1 MALIQKIPYPPTFLK
16 RTPASP
22 LKGSLYWRAL
32 GPAIVVS
39 HNGPKNQN
47 TWGIQGGHPWR
58 LFPRSYSISLGQMRK
73 HLRGPGQARMI
84 STAFDPAFLST
95 RKGVARRSNLAIT
108 CQSFIRSCHKAHAV
122 LWHLL
127 SLCGE
132 RRQRRRIICRFS
144 PHENRRQRYHLN
156 HPIQIGAAAPGI
168 LVVIISS
175 YILHPNQY
183 SYFETNNM

>member
-1 MALIQKIPYPPTFLK
+1 MSDLASAGFPIKETGRSPGGSGGMPPD
-16 RTPASP
+16 AS
-22 LKGSLYWRAL
+22 
-32 GPAIVVS
+32 
-39 HNGPKNQN
+39 
-47 TWGIQGGHPWR
+47 
-58 LFPRSYSISLGQMRK
+58 FPVPTRSLGQMRK
-73 HLRGPGQARMI
+73 LLRGPGQA
-84 STAFDPAFLST
+84 TYDFD
-95 RKGVARRSNLAIT
+95 GVRPGLLVVKTGGGHQAKHYYHLRV
-108 CQSFIRSCHKAHAV
+108 FIRSCHKAHAV
-122 LWHLL
+122 LWRLL

-156 HPIQIGAAAPGI
+156 QPIQIGAAAPGI

>member
-1 MALIQKIPYPPTFLK
+1 ME
-16 RTPASP
+16 RSP
-22 LKGSLYWRAL
+22 LSKIVGS
-32 GPAIVVS
+32 GIHVPADF
-39 HNGPKNQN
+39 PKKKV
-47 TWGIQGGHPWR
+47 GRSPGGSGGMPPDAS
-58 LFPRSYSISLGQMRK
+58 FP
-73 HLRGPGQARMI
+73 P
-84 STAFDPAFLST
+84 FLTT

-108 CQSFIRSCHKAHAV
+108 CKSFIRSCHKAHAV

>member
-1 MALIQKIPYPPTFLK
+1 
-16 RTPASP
+16 
-22 LKGSLYWRAL
+22 
-32 GPAIVVS
+32 
-39 HNGPKNQN
+39 
-47 TWGIQGGHPWR
+47 
-58 LFPRSYSISLGQMRK
+58 
-73 HLRGPGQARMI
+73 MI
-84 STAFDPAFLST
+84 STAFDPAFLLS
-95 RKGVARRSNLAIT
+95 RKGGPQARP
-108 CQSFIRSCHKAHAV
+108 CHHLPVFLFAHAIKHM
-122 LWHLL
+122 LCFGT
-127 SLCGE
+127 SFLCGE

>member
-1 MALIQKIPYPPTFLK
+1 MGVGSKDSVPADFPKKNSGLAPEGLSILAGTGAGHRPLWRPTMALKIKIPGEP
-16 RTPASP
+16 
-22 LKGSLYWRAL
+22 
-32 GPAIVVS
+32 V
-39 HNGPKNQN
+39 
-47 TWGIQGGHPWR
+47 GHPGASFPVPTR
-58 LFPRSYSISLGQMRK
+58 LASGKCGSICEG
-73 HLRGPGQARMI
+73 RGRPRMI

-144 PHENRRQRYHLN
+144 HHENRRQRYHLN
-156 HPIQIGAAAPGI
+156 HPIQIGAAALG
-168 LVVIISS
+168 L
-175 YILHPNQY
+175 
-183 SYFETNNM
+183 

>member
-1 MALIQKIPYPPTFLK
+1 MVQKIPYPPAFLK

-22 LKGSLYWRAL
+22 LKALYTGGHWGRS
-32 GPAIVVS
+32 PAIAVS

-47 TWGIQGGHPWR
+47 TWGSRGAHPGASFPVPTR
-58 LFPRSYSISLGQMRK
+58 LASGKCGSICEG
-73 HLRGPGQARMI
+73 RGRPRMI
-84 STAFDPAFLST
+84 STAFDPAFLLS
-95 RKGVARRSNLAIT
+95 RKGVARRPDLAIT

-144 PHENRRQRYHLN
+144 HHENRRQRYHLN
-156 HPIQIGAAAPGI
+156 HPIQIGAAALG
-168 LVVIISS
+168 L
-175 YILHPNQY
+175 
-183 SYFETNNM
+183 

>member
-32 GPAIVVS
+32 GPALVGS

-47 TWGIQGGHPWR
+47 TWGSRGAHPGASFPVPTR
-58 LFPRSYSISLGQMRK
+58 LASGKCGSICEG
-73 HLRGPGQARMI
+73 RGRPRMI
-84 STAFDPAFLST
+84 STAFDPAFLLS
-95 RKGVARRSNLAIT
+95 RKGVARRPDLAIT

-132 RRQRRRIICRFS
+132 RRQRRRIICRLSGYSFVG
-144 PHENRRQRYHLN
+144 PENQPSVPNAGDCLPLRRSRPEAHTCHLCC
-156 HPIQIGAAAPGI
+156 I
-168 LVVIISS
+168 
-175 YILHPNQY
+175 
-183 SYFETNNM
+183 

>member
-1 MALIQKIPYPPTFLK
+1 ME
-16 RTPASP
+16 RSP
-22 LKGSLYWRAL
+22 LSKIVGS
-32 GPAIVVS
+32 GIHVPADF
-39 HNGPKNQN
+39 PKKKV
-47 TWGIQGGHPWR
+47 GRSPGGSGGMPPDASFPVPTR
-58 LFPRSYSISLGQMRK
+58 LASGKCGSICEG
-73 HLRGPGQARMI
+73 RGRPRMI

-144 PHENRRQRYHLN
+144 HHENRRQRYHLN

>member
-1 MALIQKIPYPPTFLK
+1 
-16 RTPASP
+16 
-22 LKGSLYWRAL
+22 
-32 GPAIVVS
+32 
-39 HNGPKNQN
+39 
-47 TWGIQGGHPWR
+47 
-58 LFPRSYSISLGQMRK
+58 MRK

-144 PHENRRQRYHLN
+144 YHTNRGCG
-156 HPIQIGAAAPGI
+156 PPGVW
-168 LVVIISS
+168 VVIKYHRFVNRPPSRGS
-175 YILHPNQY
+175 GPLSGYSFVGPENQPSVPNAGDCLPLRL
-183 SYFETNNM
+183 SRPEAHTCHLCCI

>member
-1 MALIQKIPYPPTFLK
+1 MGVGSKDSVPADFLK
-16 RTPASP
+16 KNSGLAPEGLSIRTGIGGR
-22 LKGSLYWRAL
+22 L
-32 GPAIVVS
+32 PAIVVS

-47 TWGIQGGHPWR
+47 TCGVQADASFPVPTR
-58 LFPRSYSISLGQMRK
+58 LASGKCGSICEG
-73 HLRGPGQARMI
+73 RGRPRMI

-132 RRQRRRIICRFS
+132 RRQRRRIICRLSGYSFVG
-144 PHENRRQRYHLN
+144 PENQPAVPNAGDCLPLRRSRPEAHTCHLCC
-156 HPIQIGAAAPGI
+156 I
-168 LVVIISS
+168 
-175 YILHPNQY
+175 
-183 SYFETNNM
+183 